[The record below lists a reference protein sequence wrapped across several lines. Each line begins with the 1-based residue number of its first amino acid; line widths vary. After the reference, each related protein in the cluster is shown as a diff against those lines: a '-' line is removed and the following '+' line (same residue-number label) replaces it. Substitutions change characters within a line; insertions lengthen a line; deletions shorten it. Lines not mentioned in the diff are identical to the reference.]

1 MSELPPLYPTEIR
14 PEGRRGERANSVHM
28 LIGQFVGKG
37 AVFVSMML
45 ISRHMGD
52 VWFGRLLLA
61 VILSVFSCFITD
73 FGAAILVNRRM
84 SLGSAEESRDI
95 WRSALGFRTV
105 MALVS
110 LIVLTAFSLLSYPL
124 PQTLILIP
132 ILLGMTLEIMAE
144 LPFASFRAL
153 GQTRR
158 EAAARISSSVV
169 FLLLVIASIA
179 LNAHPLLVAS
189 MFLIRGAAMAWVS
202 FSAAGRMGFDIRP
215 DFNPPRMLGLL
226 KETWPLGLMG
236 IVAIMHQRVDNLV
249 IERSLGVVSVG
260 AYNEI
265 YKVLEVLVLIVTPTL
280 LPGALFPGLC
290 RAFRDGSSAVAIR
303 RIAYLISALSA
314 VVVALMLPPGEVF
327 MKALWGDAFLR
338 GLSPVDFDNTRLLL
352 FSGIPVFFF
361 MNFLLAALIASG
373 RQKATLPAVAAGLAA
388 SLALNLWLMGNHGL
402 PAAGMAAV
410 FSSALVGVIC
420 ASLLGR
426 GTLRGL
432 IVPFVL
438 GVLPVP
444 GILVLR
450 GLTGFPWPLLT
461 GAGLALT
468 LPALWMAH
476 RQGWSVRATAPSEAR
491 QQ

>member
-1 MSELPPLYPTEIR
+1 
-14 PEGRRGERANSVHM
+14 M
-28 LIGQFVGKG
+28 LLGQIVGKG

-52 VWFGRLLLA
+52 IWFGRLLLA

-73 FGAAILVNRRM
+73 FGAAILVNRRI
-84 SLGSAEESRDI
+84 SLGTPEQSRDI

-110 LIVLTAFSLLSYPL
+110 LIALTAFSLLSYPL
-124 PQTLILIP
+124 PQTIILIP

-158 EAAARISSSVV
+158 EASARISSSVV
-169 FLLLVIASIA
+169 FLLLVVVFIG
-179 LNAHPLLVAS
+179 LDAHPYVVAAVFLV
-189 MFLIRGAAMAWVS
+189 RGAAMAWVS
-202 FSAAGRMGFDIRP
+202 FRTAGKLGFDIHP
-215 DFNPPRMLGLL
+215 CFSPLRMLGLL

-249 IERSLGVVSVG
+249 IERTLGVVSVG

-265 YKVLEVLVLIVTPTL
+265 YKVLEVLVLIITPTL

-290 RAFRDGSSAVAIR
+290 RAFRDGSSAMAIR

-314 VVVALMLPPGEVF
+314 VVVALMLPPGEIF
-327 MKALWGDAFLR
+327 MKTLWGDAFLR
-338 GLSPVDFDNTRLLL
+338 GLSPAEFDNTRLLL

-361 MNFLLAALIASG
+361 MNFLLAAVIAMG
-373 RQKATLPAVAAGLAA
+373 RQKATLPAVTAGLLA

-402 PAAGMAAV
+402 PAAGVAAV
-410 FSSALVGVIC
+410 FSSALVGVVC

-438 GVLPVP
+438 GVLPAS
-444 GILVLR
+444 GILILQGFT
-450 GLTGFPWPLLT
+450 GLPWPLLT
-461 GAGLALT
+461 GAGFVMA
-468 LPALWMAH
+468 LPALLMAH
-476 RQGWSVRATAPSEAR
+476 RQGWSLRAAIPSEAPQR
-491 QQ
+491 

>member
-1 MSELPPLYPTEIR
+1 MSGIDPCRTRTLPD
-14 PEGRRGERANSVHM
+14 GMKGERANSVHM
-28 LIGQFVGKG
+28 LLGQVVGKG

-84 SLGSAEESRDI
+84 SLGTPEESRDV

-110 LIVLTAFSLLSYPL
+110 LITLTAFSVLSYPL

-169 FLLLVIASIA
+169 FLLLVVASIA
-179 LNAHPLLVAS
+179 LEAHPYVVAAV
-189 MFLIRGAAMAWVS
+189 FLIRGAVIAWVS
-202 FSAAGRMGFDIRP
+202 FRTAGKLGFDNRP
-215 DFNPPRMLGLL
+215 CFDTSRMLALL
-226 KETWPLGLMG
+226 KDTWPLGLMG

-249 IERSLGVVSVG
+249 IERTLGVVSVG

-265 YKVLEVLVLIVTPTL
+265 YKVLEVLVLIITPTL

-290 RAFRDGSSAVAIR
+290 RAFRDGSAQGEVR
-303 RIAYLISALSA
+303 KIAFLISAISA
-314 VVVALMLPPGEVF
+314 VVVAFILPPGQLF
-327 MKALWGDAFLR
+327 MRLLWGDAFLR
-338 GLSPVDFDNTRLLL
+338 GLSPAEFDNTRLLL

-361 MNFLLAALIASG
+361 MNFLLAAVIASG
-373 RQKATLPAVAAGLAA
+373 RQKATLPAVTAGLAA
-388 SLALNLWLMGNHGL
+388 SLVVNLWFMGNLGL

-410 FSSALVGVIC
+410 SSSAAVAVIC
-420 ASLLGR
+420 ATLLGR
-426 GTLRGL
+426 GTLTRL
-432 IVPFVL
+432 FVPFVL
-438 GVLPVP
+438 GALPVP
-444 GILVLR
+444 GVLLLMR
-450 GLTGFPWPLLT
+450 FTGLTWPLLT
-461 GAGLALT
+461 GAGLILA
-468 LPALWMAH
+468 LPALRIAYL
-476 RQGWSVRATAPSEAR
+476 RGWSVRAAVSESR
-491 QQ
+491 